1 MLDASLLMGFALTAL
16 IIELTPGPNMA
27 WLVLLSA
34 TEGRRAGIVATAG
47 IAAGLL
53 IVAMIAAFGLA
64 TLVEQTPYIY
74 EALRWAGGLFLLFL
88 AWESWQAAQAAATL
102 SNTSGRVIRHALR
115 GLTIN
120 ILNPKAALFY
130 ITVLPE
136 FIAPSEA
143 VHIQAVVLAL
153 ISVLIATTVHLSLV
167 ILSASAHD
175 FLSDPARN
183 QIIRR
188 IFSVLLVGV
197 ALWLLL
203 STAR

>member
-1 MLDASLLMGFALTAL
+1 MIEPALLMGFALTAL

-34 TEGRRAGIVATAG
+34 TEGRRAGFAATAG

-64 TLVEQTPYIY
+64 TLVEQNPFVY
-74 EALRWAGGLFLLFL
+74 ETLRLAGGLFLLYL
-88 AWESWQAAQAAATL
+88 AWESWQSAQAAATI
-102 SNTSGRVIRHALR
+102 SHAPDKTVRHALR

-136 FIAPSEA
+136 FIAPSETI
-143 VHIQAVVLAL
+143 HFQAVALAL
-153 ISVLIATTVHLSLV
+153 VSVFIATAVHLSLV
-167 ILSASAHD
+167 VLSASVQK

-188 IFSVLLVGV
+188 IFAVLLVGV
-197 ALWLLL
+197 AVWLLV